1 MHVPVRPVRSG
12 PVRDGCC
19 DSRRGRTADRSAQV
33 LSRSAFMTSACR
45 LAGLECIDVLINN
58 ADLVLG
64 ERRMTAD
71 GVEHVF
77 ALNTWRLSC

>member
-1 MHVPVRPVRSG
+1 
-12 PVRDGCC
+12 
-19 DSRRGRTADRSAQV
+19 V